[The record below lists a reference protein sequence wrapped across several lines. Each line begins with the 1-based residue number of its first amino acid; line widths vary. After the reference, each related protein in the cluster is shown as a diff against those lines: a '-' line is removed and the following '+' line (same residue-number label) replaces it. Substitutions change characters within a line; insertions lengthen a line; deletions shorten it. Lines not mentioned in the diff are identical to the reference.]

1 LKHGKVLNIFPEGTR
16 AFDGDLQEFK
26 KGAAILATELDLPI
40 VPVALDGLYKVWGRS
55 SGKIKLS
62 KVKVRFGK
70 PFYAKNIITP
80 EMDSEA
86 QYQTVT
92 QHLKREIQNMLGE
105 MRR

>member
-1 LKHGKVLNIFPEGTR
+1 
-16 AFDGDLQEFK
+16 
-26 KGAAILATELDLPI
+26 
-40 VPVALDGLYKVWGRS
+40 
-55 SGKIKLS
+55 LS